1 MSNQFLMLFA
11 YLLIILNIHKTNQLI
26 FGIPEESSF
35 IPLNSRQIVK
45 FELTPQQSEIYYSF
59 QNEYKDSDIIINLKV
74 GKGFTSKCYIYDSYE
89 KIETNSQGEYIHH
102 LAELSLTE
110 KTLLLKNTEYLI
122 SKTKYYIIIKDIV
135 NSYNKDY
142 ISIFNEKD
150 IIELESEK
158 YISIEKYYSQN
169 AYYFHFSH
177 KKDEVVSIELNTDDV
192 DFYEY
197 IAIYYEDNNE
207 FIYIGEKNN
216 GEITIN
222 EDFDEEGSFI
232 LKIESEEEPYLDVK
246 SSIIFHRDTKKVKG
260 LNTNNPITLTYNEN
274 KVFNFYVDVDEY
286 DYGDENI
293 ITFKFGNQMFNR
305 NLLSHCFGKVM
316 NFESFDDNK
325 ILANMPANEDENE
338 SIFEKLS
345 GTSDTYQLYFKKT
358 VKKEENKKAYL
369 LVHLS
374 IKLEEHD
381 TNEYI
386 SPEEFTVYLSDKPKT
401 INLEEYKNK
410 NLNLK
415 ENIELKYYTPQIYK
429 ILLPRNIDDN
439 VKLSYIFYTSESIQT
454 IFNNTMLSLDSH
466 IFENSKMIYSI
477 SPSNAGYD
485 YTKALYIKFYGFTNK
500 DVNFRIEST
509 ESLIYYIN
517 NDYRKIRT
525 FSDKLTD
532 CSKTI
537 YYIGNYGLLVEK
549 GYLYQETL
557 YGKINTYYRSRID
570 SSDETILINE
580 NSKYLIENNLLSL
593 DESIDIVELK
603 CELPSFYQVHLID
616 NVDKRDINLYSKIYN
631 YLPKNTNFTI
641 TPILSPTEEDINL
654 EITSPNGNEVKI
666 SDGEKIETIN
676 SNNKFYHLKNKSYS
690 EIPKSFTVLSTEDA
704 LISIT
709 LTNKEPFVIVE
720 KGNTHIDY
728 DSQIIVKLAQNKNYE
743 SINIVLTRIYHGY
756 SYSLFKGN
764 VEYAS
769 KLIESE
775 FDYVTIDRSH
785 KINMTVSN
793 PYLRNEEESSDNNA
807 YYIMYSIDDPEMIQK
822 DVILTYNEI
831 KNYESIDIGKSKSIL
846 NELEKYSL
854 PFGKDVNS
862 INIVYLSCANSLKE
876 IGIYN
881 LNDRINTIINGKI
894 EPVYQHAKVEKM
906 YNDNNRIGIDFKLN
920 SKDNA
925 PYLNGA
931 IIGITN
937 QDITDDDINKYSNMK
952 KNITQKGKNIE
963 WEKFENNEKYDVFI
977 LDENNTYSQY
987 LNNPC
992 LLQSIKNN
1000 PTNLYFINDNSYIK
1014 YYSLETNSITME
1026 VKGKYNVVVSVNV
1039 EGKVPLV
1046 YIYDKILYDSSLVP
1060 PDDDGEDDDDNGG
1073 KGTTIFLAIALPAVI
1088 IVVLILLF
1096 VLIRAKKNSTIDLQ
1110 EPKAPIIRET
1120 TRSTQNE

>member
-1 MSNQFLMLFA
+1 MSKQFLILFS

-35 IPLNSRQIVK
+35 SSLNSRQIVK
-45 FELTPQQSEIYYSF
+45 FELTPKQSEIYYSF
-59 QNEYKDSDIIINLKV
+59 QNSYKDSDIIINLKV
-74 GKGFTSKCYIYDSYE
+74 GKGFTTKCYIYDSYE
-89 KIETNSQGEYIHH
+89 KIETNSQGEYINY
-102 LAELSLTE
+102 LAEFSLTE
-110 KTLLLKNTEYLI
+110 RTLLLKNTEYLI

-177 KKDEVVSIELNTDDV
+177 KKDEVVSIELNTNV
-192 DFYEY
+192 ADFDEY

-207 FIYIGEKNN
+207 VIYIGEKNN
-216 GEITIN
+216 GEIKIN
-222 EDFDEEGSFI
+222 EDLEEEGSFI
-232 LKIESEEEPYLDVK
+232 IKIESEEEPYLDVK
-246 SSIIFHRDTKKVKG
+246 FSIIFHRDTKKVKG
-260 LNTNNPITLTYNEN
+260 LDINNPITLTYNEN

-293 ITFKFGNQMFNR
+293 LTFKFGNQMFNR

-325 ILANMPANEDENE
+325 ILANMPTNEDENE
-338 SIFEKLS
+338 AIFEKLS

-381 TNEYI
+381 PNEYI
-386 SPEEFTVYLSDKPKT
+386 LPEEFTVYLSDKPKT
-401 INLEEYKNK
+401 INLENYQNK
-410 NLNLK
+410 KINLK
-415 ENIELKYYTPQIYK
+415 ENIELKKYTPQIYK
-429 ILLPRNIDDN
+429 ILLPQNINDN
-439 VKLSYIFYTSESIQT
+439 IKLSYLFYTSESIQT
-454 IFNNTMLSLDSH
+454 IFNNTMLSSDSH
-466 IFENSKMIYSI
+466 TFENTKMIYSI
-477 SPSNAGYD
+477 SPSNDSYD

-557 YGKINTYYRSRID
+557 YGKINTYYKSRID
-570 SSDETILINE
+570 STDETILINE
-580 NSKYLIENNLLSL
+580 DSKYLIESNLFTL
-593 DESIDIVELK
+593 DTSIDIVELK
-603 CELPSFYQVHLID
+603 CELPGFYQVHLID
-616 NVDKRDINLYSKIYN
+616 NTDKRDIYLYSKIYN

-641 TPILSPTEEDINL
+641 IPILSPTEEDINF

-676 SNNKFYHLKNKSYS
+676 SNNKFYQLKYKNYS
-690 EIPKSFTVLSTEDA
+690 EIPKSFTVLSTEDSV
-704 LISIT
+704 ISIT

-720 KGNTHIDY
+720 KGNSHIDY

-775 FDYVTIDRSH
+775 FDYISIDRSH
-785 KINMTVSN
+785 KINFTVSN
-793 PYLRNEEESSDNNA
+793 PYLRNEEISSDNNV

-831 KNYESIDIGKSKSIL
+831 KKYEIIDIGKSKSIL
-846 NELEKYSL
+846 NEQEKYLL
-854 PFGKDVNS
+854 PFGKNVNS
-862 INIVYLSCANSLKE
+862 INIVYLSCSNSLKE

-881 LNDRINTIINGKI
+881 LNDRIKTIINDKT
-894 EPVYQHAKVEKM
+894 ELVYQHTKVEKM
-906 YNDNNRIGIDFKLN
+906 YDNNNRIGIDFKH
-920 SKDNA
+920 SSRDND
-925 PYLNGA
+925 PFLNGA

-963 WEKFENNEKYDVFI
+963 WEKFENNDKYDVFI

-992 LLQSIKNN
+992 LLQAIKNN
-1000 PTNLYFINDNSYIK
+1000 STNLFLNNDNSYIK
-1014 YYSLETNSITME
+1014 YYSLETNSMTIE
-1026 VKGKYNVVVSVNV
+1026 EKGKYNIVVSVNV

-1060 PDDDGEDDDDNGG
+1060 PDDDGENGKDDGG
-1073 KGTTIFLAIALPAVI
+1073 KGTAIFLAIALPVVI

-1096 VLIRAKKNSTIDLQ
+1096 VLIRAKKNYTINLQ
-1110 EPKAPIIRET
+1110 DPKAPIIRET

>member
-1 MSNQFLMLFA
+1 M
-11 YLLIILNIHKTNQLI
+11 
-26 FGIPEESSF
+26 
-35 IPLNSRQIVK
+35 
-45 FELTPQQSEIYYSF
+45 
-59 QNEYKDSDIIINLKV
+59 
-74 GKGFTSKCYIYDSYE
+74 
-89 KIETNSQGEYIHH
+89 
-102 LAELSLTE
+102 
-110 KTLLLKNTEYLI
+110 
-122 SKTKYYIIIKDIV
+122 
-135 NSYNKDY
+135 
-142 ISIFNEKD
+142 
-150 IIELESEK
+150 
-158 YISIEKYYSQN
+158 
-169 AYYFHFSH
+169 
-177 KKDEVVSIELNTDDV
+177 
-192 DFYEY
+192 
-197 IAIYYEDNNE
+197 
-207 FIYIGEKNN
+207 
-216 GEITIN
+216 
-222 EDFDEEGSFI
+222 
-232 LKIESEEEPYLDVK
+232 
-246 SSIIFHRDTKKVKG
+246 
-260 LNTNNPITLTYNEN
+260 
-274 KVFNFYVDVDEY
+274 
-286 DYGDENI
+286 
-293 ITFKFGNQMFNR
+293 
-305 NLLSHCFGKVM
+305 
-316 NFESFDDNK
+316 
-325 ILANMPANEDENE
+325 
-338 SIFEKLS
+338 
-345 GTSDTYQLYFKKT
+345 
-358 VKKEENKKAYL
+358 
-369 LVHLS
+369 
-374 IKLEEHD
+374 
-381 TNEYI
+381 
-386 SPEEFTVYLSDKPKT
+386 
-401 INLEEYKNK
+401 
-410 NLNLK
+410 
-415 ENIELKYYTPQIYK
+415 
-429 ILLPRNIDDN
+429 
-439 VKLSYIFYTSESIQT
+439 
-454 IFNNTMLSLDSH
+454 
-466 IFENSKMIYSI
+466 
-477 SPSNAGYD
+477 
-485 YTKALYIKFYGFTNK
+485 
-500 DVNFRIEST
+500 
-509 ESLIYYIN
+509 
-517 NDYRKIRT
+517 
-525 FSDKLTD
+525 
-532 CSKTI
+532 
-537 YYIGNYGLLVEK
+537 
-549 GYLYQETL
+549 
-557 YGKINTYYRSRID
+557 
-570 SSDETILINE
+570 
-580 NSKYLIENNLLSL
+580 
-593 DESIDIVELK
+593 
-603 CELPSFYQVHLID
+603 
-616 NVDKRDINLYSKIYN
+616 
-631 YLPKNTNFTI
+631 
-641 TPILSPTEEDINL
+641 
-654 EITSPNGNEVKI
+654 
-666 SDGEKIETIN
+666 
-676 SNNKFYHLKNKSYS
+676 
-690 EIPKSFTVLSTEDA
+690 
-704 LISIT
+704 
-709 LTNKEPFVIVE
+709 
-720 KGNTHIDY
+720 
-728 DSQIIVKLAQNKNYE
+728 
-743 SINIVLTRIYHGY
+743 
-756 SYSLFKGN
+756 
-764 VEYAS
+764 EYAS

-1000 PTNLYFINDNSYIK
+1000 PTNLYFINDSSYIK